1 MTASAAPVGPA
12 ASCACSASCTRSASG
27 KPTCMIT
34 LRARRPRPRRAAA
47 FVERSPDAC
56 EHALVWLLAAL
67 HSQGS
72 KQERNQPACTTRRPA
87 RLAVLA
93 RRAISRL
100 RVRCQPDTAR
110 RAWHSRGLRPRE
122 GGPPGERAAWPAEV
136 RASPRVQPAD
146 VCRRVMRRSA
156 QSWQHLAGQCRPRP
170 PLWRRAGVGTGWPTS
185 QPARSTG
192 STGGISRASAA
203 PARRCGAG
211 QAGVGTGWPTSQPAR
226 STASTVRVRVLV
238 WGASLLSVARV
249 NHIIQL

>member
-170 PLWRRAGVGTGWPTS
+170 PLWRRAGRGRDGLAN
-185 QPARSTG
+185 QPA
-192 STGGISRASAA
+192 
-203 PARRCGAG
+203 ARRPRLCECVCWCGELFFSP
-211 QAGVGTGWPTSQPAR
+211 WPCQSHHPVVK
-226 STASTVRVRVLV
+226 TAIVEGRKQTFSPQC
-238 WGASLLSVARV
+238 WHCLSF
-249 NHIIQL
+249 